1 MITMRTVMAEASTVT
16 TTTQRS
22 PIVRRSRGPRYQAR
36 ASPNNRKLRRHRQRQ
51 RRRSHF
57 TDLIHTGCSEIVQD
71 VSFSMQIAVDLRS
84 VFFRRKYQG
93 ISSFSSLLFFPF
105 NFIIVI
111 FLCNSI
117 IYDNG

>member
-1 MITMRTVMAEASTVT
+1 MRTVMAEASTVT